1 MQQDAGRNVSV
12 IPIIGIGG
20 LGKTTIAKLVYSD
33 ERAVSHFQL
42 RMWVCVS
49 EDFDVTRLIKEILK
63 SAIGKTNEN
72 LDVDGLQNS
81 LRELFKD
88 KKLLENLGVDEL
100 QSNLRELL
108 KSNSWWLNSIRTYLG
123 LLLKLMLK
131 QVVSTVS
138 SLFQNQMPDE

>member
-1 MQQDAGRNVSV
+1 MTHSFVNPSDVIGRDDDKKNIIHLLMQEDAGRNVSV

-20 LGKTTIAKLVYSD
+20 LGKTTIAKFVYND
-33 ERAVSHFQL
+33 ERVKSHFQL

-49 EDFDVTRLIKEILK
+49 EDFDLTRLIKEILK

-72 LDVDGLQNS
+72 LGVDGLQNS
-81 LRELFKD
+81 LRELLKD

-108 KSNSWWLNSIRTYLG
+108 KENKF
-123 LLLKLMLK
+123 LLR
-131 QVVSTVS
+131 
-138 SLFQNQMPDE
+138 